1 MCWFAAYTK
10 PRGEFK
16 ALDYF
21 TKCKINSY
29 VPQYVEL
36 RQWSD
41 RIKKTRIPAISGYVF
56 FELKSLN
63 YDILNSNPFTRNIV
77 KSLGN
82 PVKIKDEEIAFL
94 KNALK
99 KHSLDTTFQYGDSVK
114 IENGPFK
121 NKRGSVD
128 DVNEN
133 YITVVLNSIKVRLSL
148 CNSKISLAS

>member
-36 RQWSD
+36 RRWSD
-41 RIKKTRIPAISGYVF
+41 RIKKTRVPAISGYIF
-56 FELKSLN
+56 FELESLN

-133 YITVVLNSIKVRLSL
+133 HITILLNSIKVRLSL
-148 CNSKISLAS
+148 CSSKISLAG